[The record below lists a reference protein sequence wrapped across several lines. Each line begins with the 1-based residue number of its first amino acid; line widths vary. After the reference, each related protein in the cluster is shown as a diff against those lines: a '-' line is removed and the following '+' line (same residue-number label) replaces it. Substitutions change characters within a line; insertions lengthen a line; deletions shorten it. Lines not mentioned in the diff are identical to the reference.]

1 MPIYKLDFL
10 IRETFNNNFTW
21 LCERNVCADDYG
33 QAMSMVSEIE
43 SELIADYGEEEAV
56 IVEFVIITELDF

>member
-1 MPIYKLDFL
+1 MPTYKLDFL
-10 IRETFNNNFTW
+10 IREPFNNNFTW
-21 LCERNVCADDYG
+21 LRERNVCADDYG